1 MPRASEGV
9 EDRDTTYEFPAL
21 APSLMGAEDAE
32 A

>member
-1 MPRASEGV
+1 MPRASGGV

-21 APSLMGAEDAE
+21 TPALMGEEDAE